1 MSGLTKKFGLFLFT
15 ATYLKSWGRNYQKL
29 PFTYHA
35 LGVILI
41 TLVPVNFE
49 DYLISKKID
58 SAAFRQ
64 AEPTIWES
72 WKVEFEQ
79 MHPNSFTAQKLYLIN
94 PIRRKYILKIEPIK
108 VEAPKSPVA
117 TENTSTEKPE
127 VVSKPV
133 ALKPVFRP
141 KPKMN

>member
-1 MSGLTKKFGLFLFT
+1 M
-15 ATYLKSWGRNYQKL
+15 
-29 PFTYHA
+29 

-58 SAAFRQ
+58 SATFRL
-64 AEPTIWES
+64 AEPAVWES
-72 WKVEFEQ
+72 WKTEFEQ

-94 PIRRKYILKIEPIK
+94 PIRRKYTLK
-108 VEAPKSPVA
+108 VEPVKVHVEHSPTTSENASSPKAETAVKPAAP
-117 TENTSTEKPE
+117 
-127 VVSKPV
+127 
-133 ALKPVFRP
+133 KPVFRP

>member
-1 MSGLTKKFGLFLFT
+1 MV
-15 ATYLKSWGRNYQKL
+15 GRNYQKL
-29 PFTYHA
+29 PFAYHA

-41 TLVPVNFE
+41 TLAAVNFE

-58 SAAFRQ
+58 SHAFHG
-64 AEPTIWES
+64 AEPSLWEN

-94 PIRRKYILKIEPIK
+94 PIRRKYSLKIEMVVTKETESSSVRNENP
-108 VEAPKSPVA
+108 SA
-117 TENTSTEKPE
+117 TKPE
-127 VVSKPV
+127 TSSKP
-133 ALKPVFRP
+133 AAPKPVFRP

>member
-1 MSGLTKKFGLFLFT
+1 M
-15 ATYLKSWGRNYQKL
+15 
-29 PFTYHA
+29 
-35 LGVILI
+35 I

-58 SAAFRQ
+58 SATFRL
-64 AEPTIWES
+64 AEPAVWES

-94 PIRRKYILKIEPIK
+94 PIRRKCTLKVVPVK
-108 VEAPKSPVA
+108 VSLENASTTSENSTSPNPEAA
-117 TENTSTEKPE
+117 
-127 VVSKPV
+127 SKP
-133 ALKPVFRP
+133 AAPKPVFRP

>member
-1 MSGLTKKFGLFLFT
+1 MKQ
-15 ATYLKSWGRNYQKL
+15 WGRNYQKL
-29 PFTYHA
+29 PFAYHA

-41 TLVPVNFE
+41 TLAAVNFE

-58 SAAFRQ
+58 SRAFHGS
-64 AEPTIWES
+64 EPALWEN

-94 PIRRKYILKIEPIK
+94 PIRRKYTLKIEPVVK
-108 VEAPKSPVA
+108 AETQSSSA
-117 TENTSTEKPE
+117 TTESSSGPKPE
-127 VVSKPV
+127 VASKP
-133 ALKPVFRP
+133 AAPKPVFRP